1 MLDIGA
7 QAPDFTAPDQD
18 GKPVSLRDLRGKK
31 VVVYFYPKD
40 NTPGCTKEACSFR
53 DHFKPLEDQGVVVL
67 GVSPDSEAS
76 HRKFADKHQLPFTL
90 LADPDHAVAEAF
102 GAWGEKS
109 LYGRKF
115 MGILRSTFLPRR
127 SRSETGLPSWSG
139 AVKSGAI
146 APMSSMGNPPW
157 GLPF

>member
-1 MLDIGA
+1 VLTIGQA
-7 QAPDFTAPDQD
+7 APDFTLQDQD
-18 GKPVSLRDLRGKK
+18 GNAHSLQALRGRK

-53 DHFKPLEDQGVVVL
+53 DQFDALTARDVVVL
-67 GVSPDSEAS
+67 GISPDSTAS

-90 LADPDHAVAEAF
+90 LADPDHQVADAF

-115 MGILRSTFLPRR
+115 MGLIRSTFLIDEDGQIVHVWKKPKTDVHAD
-127 SRSETGLPSWSG
+127 EVL
-139 AVKSGAI
+139 AK
-146 APMSSMGNPPW
+146 
-157 GLPF
+157 L

>member
-53 DHFKPLEDQGVVVL
+53 DHFAPLTEQGVVVL

-102 GAWGEKS
+102 GAWGEKT

-115 MGILRSTFLPRR
+115 MGILRSTFLIDEAGVIRHVWKKPKTDVHA
-127 SRSETGLPSWSG
+127 EEVL
-139 AVKSGAI
+139 AK
-146 APMSSMGNPPW
+146 
-157 GLPF
+157 L

>member
-1 MLDIGA
+1 MHEIGA
-7 QAPDFTAPDQD
+7 AAPDFTATDQD
-18 GKPVSLRDLRGKK
+18 GRPVSLRELRGKK

-53 DHFKPLEDQGVVVL
+53 DHFAPLQERGVVVL

-102 GAWGEKS
+102 IKPVHAQLLIRNPRPGPLVDALAAYVPAPAQAQKWI
-109 LYGRKF
+109 GRNQ
-115 MGILRSTFLPRR
+115 T
-127 SRSETGLPSWSG
+127 
-139 AVKSGAI
+139 
-146 APMSSMGNPPW
+146 
-157 GLPF
+157 